1 MTMGNSIFQ
10 YTMASKLVVALKKAA
25 HDYYETGTPSMSDD
39 HYDSMRDKLFELDPT
54 NPFFTTVGSMPEVGR
69 INLPYAMPSLRK
81 IKPDTLESVKL
92 KGPFVI
98 TEKLDGISALWCSS
112 NVSVGLYLRGNGL
125 VGQDVTGMHKH
136 ITGLKRPIGS
146 IAVRGELIVTRSAG
160 MARNWVNG
168 ILHQITPSKDDLSKI
183 HFVAYQVL
191 EPSGLTRSQQM
202 TWLKNMGFMIP
213 QVYTMANLQVSE
225 MTQMFKT
232 VRSESLYECD
242 GIVVGTDSVPLV
254 TTEALPKDAFA
265 YKVAVDDQRAET
277 TVRAI
282 EWTASRLGEWIPRIC
297 FDSVKIG
304 TANIEC
310 CTGVHAQYIRE
321 HMLGPGAK
329 IIVRRSGD
337 VIPTL
342 DRVVIP
348 ATSWQE
354 PPEGRWKWDGVHA
367 LDTTKEKTSDAL
379 ALEMAH
385 SLVNLGVEG
394 LSATSTKKLVTGGY
408 KTLDRVWK
416 ATLDELQKCLGKV
429 AGGKL
434 RKALDDL
441 KATNLQWIHAYH
453 GWPKGFGERKI
464 AAALTLEA
472 DVSKWPSM
480 KVAPAGQTMATF
492 SEVCKYVPGYL
503 AWRVQFNVAVVEAPE
518 MRGPN
523 NGGPTKIPKGFYVM
537 SGFRDA
543 ELSSKLVE
551 AGWVLQ
557 ERVNKETTVLLVA
570 DNKET
575 TKTKAALEKG
585 IRIVLR
591 NNADSLF

>member
-1 MTMGNSIFQ
+1 MTKGNSIFQ
-10 YTMASKLVVALKKAA
+10 YKMSAKLVLALKKAA
-25 HDYYETGTPSMSDD
+25 QDYYETGTPSMTDTD
-39 HYDSMRDKLFELDPT
+39 YDNLRDKLFELDPT
-54 NPFFTTVGSMPEVGR
+54 NPFFDEVGSMPEAGR
-69 INLPYAMPSLRK
+69 INLPHAMPSLRK
-81 IKPDTLESVKL
+81 IKPDTLGGVKL
-92 KGPFVI
+92 KGPFVA

-112 NVSVGLYLRGNGL
+112 NASVGLYLRGNGL
-125 VGQDVTGMHKH
+125 VGQDVTLLHKH
-136 ITGLKRPIGS
+136 INGLKRPMGS
-146 IAVRGELIVTRSAG
+146 IAVRGELIVPRVAEV
-160 MARNWVNG
+160 ARNWVNG
-168 ILHQITPSKDDLSKI
+168 ILHQTNPLKTDLSKI

-202 TWLKNMGFMIP
+202 TWLKNMGFMSP
-213 QVYTMANLQVSE
+213 QSYSISTLQVSE
-225 MTQMFKT
+225 MTQMFKN
-232 VRSESLYECD
+232 VRVNSLYECD
-242 GIVVGTDSVPLV
+242 GIVVGTDSVPLI

-277 TVRAI
+277 TVHAI

-329 IIVRRSGD
+329 IIIRRSGD

-342 DRVVIP
+342 DRVVVP
-348 ATSWQE
+348 ALSWQE

-385 SLVNLGVEG
+385 SLINLGVEG
-394 LSATSTKKLVTGGY
+394 LSATSTKKIVIGGY
-408 KTLDRVWK
+408 KTLDLVWK
-416 ATLDELQKCLGKV
+416 ASETDLQKCIGKV
-429 AGGKL
+429 AGSKL
-434 RKALDDL
+434 HKALDEL

-464 AAALTLEA
+464 AATLTVEA

-480 KVAPAGQTMATF
+480 KVAPSGQTMATF
-492 SEVCKYVPGYL
+492 SEVCKYVSGYL
-503 AWRVQFNVAVVEAPE
+503 SWRGQFKAVVVEPPE
-518 MRGPN
+518 TCHPN
-523 NGGPTKIPKGFYVM
+523 NGGPVKIPKGFYVM

-543 ELSSKLVE
+543 DLSSKLAE
-551 AGWVLQ
+551 AGWILQ
-557 ERVNKETTVLLVA
+557 DRINKETTVLLVA
-570 DNKET
+570 DMKES

-585 IRIVLR
+585 IRILLR
-591 NNADSLF
+591 NNANSLF